1 MTWSELEL
9 IVDYF
14 LLFIF
19 YHCSNKIPKYLNTLK
34 IWQHVNS
41 MEEKLGELTKR
52 IEDMEKNFR
61 ALRDAICLDKRRQNA
76 ILPAITKY
84 LTYDEVYGDDNVES
98 NNNIVSECS
107 RKMMIEEFKKQNPE
121 FKFPEGAVIEKNDR
135 FIATLLDIN
144 KNSDIMRNYFHV
156 IILLSK
162 GGSDIEEFC
171 NITEKILR
179 MSSAP
184 SQTSSPSSSL
194 TMSPNRTLINDSPS
208 SSLTMSTNRTL
219 INDMRHFD

>member
-1 MTWSELEL
+1 
-9 IVDYF
+9 
-14 LLFIF
+14 
-19 YHCSNKIPKYLNTLK
+19 
-34 IWQHVNS
+34 

-61 ALRDAICLDKRRQNA
+61 ELRDAICLDKRRQNA

-98 NNNIVSECS
+98 NIVSECS
-107 RKMMIEEFKKQNPE
+107 RKMMIEEFKKQNPD
-121 FKFPEGAVIEKNDR
+121 FKFPEGAMIEKNNR

-144 KNSDIMRNYFHV
+144 KNSDIMKNYFHV

-162 GGSDIEEFC
+162 GGSDVAEFC
-171 NITEKILR
+171 NITEKILK
-179 MSSAP
+179 MSTTP
-184 SQTSSPSSSL
+184 QT
-194 TMSPNRTLINDSPS
+194 TLINDSPS

-219 INDMRHFD
+219 INDMRH